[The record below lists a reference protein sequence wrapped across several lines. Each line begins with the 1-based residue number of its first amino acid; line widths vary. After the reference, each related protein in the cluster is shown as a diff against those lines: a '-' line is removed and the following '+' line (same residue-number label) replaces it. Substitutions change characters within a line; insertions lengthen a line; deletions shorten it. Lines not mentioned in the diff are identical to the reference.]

1 LQWEEDAASFRLRW
15 VGGESLFLEL
25 PWTDIEGHDVGVP
38 RDAALMDQDARLIV
52 CQMTPACRAMNVNGW
67 MKRALALDAVSQPE
81 KSKKLL
87 IRVPMAATADD
98 LAPIRSFFLA
108 CVARLPQGRLPKAL
122 P

>member
-1 LQWEEDAASFRLRW
+1 

-52 CQMTPACRAMNVNGW
+52 CQMTPACKAMNVNGW
-67 MKRALALDAVSQPE
+67 MKRALPPEAVSQPE
-81 KSKKLL
+81 KTKKLL
-87 IRVPMAATADD
+87 IRVPMDATAEE
-98 LAPIRSFFLA
+98 LSAIRTFFLS
-108 CVARLPQGRLPKAL
+108 CVARLPQGRLPKIL

>member
-1 LQWEEDAASFRLRW
+1 
-15 VGGESLFLEL
+15 VGGDTLFLEL
-25 PWTDIEGHDVGVP
+25 PWTDVEGHDVGVP
-38 RDAALMDQDARLIV
+38 RDAARMAQDARRIV

-87 IRVPMAATADD
+87 LRVPMAATAEE
-98 LAPIRSFFLA
+98 LAAIRSFFLA
-108 CVARLPQGRLPKAL
+108 CVARLPEGRLPKAL